1 MVAKINTGKSI
12 SKALNYNEQK
22 VQTGM
27 AEILLASGFIKDM
40 EYLNFNDKLNQ
51 FQRHISLNERTATNT
66 LHVSL
71 NFDVSEKISNE
82 KMTEI
87 AQVYMEKIGFSDQP
101 YLVYRHKDAGHPH
114 LHIVST
120 NIKKDGTRK
129 SLHNLGRLQSEQAR
143 KEIEIN
149 FGLVIAG
156 NKPQIESKKITPV
169 NAQKINY
176 GKAELKRSI
185 SNVLVAVIDQYKYTS
200 LPELNA
206 VLRLYNVNAE
216 RGSEESRMFQHKG
229 LTYHAI
235 DDAGKKVGT
244 PIKASAF
251 YMKPTLANLEN
262 KFIENQALK
271 EQHSK
276 RLKVSIDWILNK
288 AQVDLPTFVRALEK
302 EHINVVLRKGKD
314 GIVFGITYV
323 DHKTKCVF
331 NGSDLGKAYSAK
343 AIMKKCNPIL
353 SEQPAI
359 FVAEKIKETT
369 QINHPSIKPK
379 ESVSTCRQNNFHPG
393 LPLTVPS
400 PGYIPS
406 EFKKKKKRI
415 KKISI

>member
-1 MVAKINTGKSI
+1 MVARINTGKSI

-27 AEILLASGFIKDM
+27 AEILFAAGFIKDM
-40 EYLNFNDKLNQ
+40 EYLNFHDKMEQ
-51 FQRHISLNERTATNT
+51 FQRHISLNERATTNT

-71 NFDVSEKISNE
+71 NFDVSEKVSNE

-87 AQVYMEKIGFSDQP
+87 AQVYMEKIGFGNQP

-120 NIKKDGTRK
+120 NIKVDGTRI

-149 FGLVIAG
+149 FRLVIAG
-156 NKPQIESKKITPV
+156 NKQQIESKKIIPV

-176 GKAELKRSI
+176 GKVELKRSI

-200 LPELNA
+200 LAELNA

-216 RGSEESRMFQHKG
+216 RGGEVSRMFQHKG
-229 LTYHAI
+229 LTFHAI
-235 DDAGKKVGT
+235 DDAGKKIGT
-244 PIKASAF
+244 PIKASMF

-271 EQHSK
+271 EPHNK

-288 AQVDLPTFVRALEK
+288 APVDLPAFVKALEK

-314 GIVFGITYV
+314 GVVFGITYV

-343 AIMKKCNPIL
+343 AVMEKCTPIL
-353 SEQPAI
+353 SPQQVVS
-359 FVAEKIKETT
+359 VAEKVKETT
-369 QINHPSIKPK
+369 QINHPYIRTK
-379 ESVSTCRQNNFHPG
+379 ESVGTSRENNFHPI
-393 LPLTVPS
+393 LPGTIPS
-400 PGYIPS
+400 AGYIPS
-406 EFKKKKKRI
+406 EFKKKKKRR